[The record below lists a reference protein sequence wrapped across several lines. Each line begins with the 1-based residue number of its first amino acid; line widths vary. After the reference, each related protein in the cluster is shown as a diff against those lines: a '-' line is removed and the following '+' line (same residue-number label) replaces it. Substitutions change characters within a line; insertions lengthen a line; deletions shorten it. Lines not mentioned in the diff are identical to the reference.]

1 MFVCL
6 GHIFGRA
13 RHVLQHRV
21 EQRARDALVA
31 LALTVGAMLSL
42 LRVLAAP
49 TTDARDSGTASF
61 STPAGDAM
69 NDE

>member
-31 LALTVGAMLSL
+31 LALTVGAMSL
-42 LRVLAAP
+42 LLVLAAP

>member
-31 LALTVGAMLSL
+31 LALTVGAMSFL
-42 LRVLAAP
+42 LVLAAP

>member
-21 EQRARDALVA
+21 EQRARDVLVT
-31 LALTVGAMLSL
+31 LALTVRAMSL
-42 LRVLAAP
+42 LLVLAAP
-49 TTDARDSGTASF
+49 TNDACDSGIVQYTCRRC
-61 STPAGDAM
+61 
-69 NDE
+69 NER